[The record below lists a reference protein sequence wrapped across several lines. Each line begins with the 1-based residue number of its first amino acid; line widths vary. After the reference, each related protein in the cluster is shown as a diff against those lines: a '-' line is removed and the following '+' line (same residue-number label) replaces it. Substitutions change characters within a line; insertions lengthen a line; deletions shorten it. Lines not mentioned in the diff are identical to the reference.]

1 MPWKCLDPARDLVS
15 FKVSKKPN
23 FTKHQGR
30 SKVDNFTHNEV
41 NATNNKVQTKDIE
54 VLVKVEMRSENSM
67 EGELRAIDNKWRA
80 MVENATT
87 NAGNL
92 SWDSDE
98 LDLEK
103 NGTAVLQRDDAAAM
117 SQDVT
122 RGVPPKVVEP

>member
-1 MPWKCLDPARDLVS
+1 
-15 FKVSKKPN
+15 
-23 FTKHQGR
+23 
-30 SKVDNFTHNEV
+30 
-41 NATNNKVQTKDIE
+41 
-54 VLVKVEMRSENSM
+54 MRSENSM

-98 LDLEK
+98 LEK
-103 NGTAVLQRDDAAAM
+103 KETAVLQRDDAAAM